1 MLKTLLTVLA
11 AAALSAAPA
20 RAGLLTFDD
29 LAPSQ
34 GDLNP
39 FLPSPFA
46 YGGFTFSSSY
56 LFLISSPGGC
66 GFGGCS
72 SDGTPHLASSDGPA
86 LVVMS
91 PAGGGT
97 FALTSFAGALGF
109 NNTINSAV
117 SPDRISVTGQ
127 QAGGGSVQASFA
139 VSSTFS
145 TFTLPTGFTGLMSV
159 AFQGIFQPG
168 GTVMQTGANGIA
180 LDDILANG
188 ATGPIGAVPEPAS
201 LLILGAGLLGV
212 TVWRCRVPAGTR
224 SCH

>member
-1 MLKTLLTVLA
+1 MLKTLLAALA

-20 RAGLLTFDD
+20 RAGLLIFDD

-34 GDLNP
+34 GDPNP

-56 LFLISSPGGC
+56 LFLISRPGDC
-66 GFGGCS
+66 FGGCS
-72 SDGTPHLASSDGPA
+72 SNGTPHLASSDGPA
-86 LVVMS
+86 LVVMT
-91 PAGGGT
+91 PARGGT

-109 NNTINSAV
+109 DSTVNSAV
-117 SPDRISVTGQ
+117 SPDRINVTGQ

-139 VSSTFS
+139 VSTTFS
-145 TFTLPTGFTGLMSV
+145 TLTLPAGFTGLTSV

-180 LDDILANG
+180 LDDILVNG
-188 ATGPIGAVPEPAS
+188 ATGPVGAVPEPAS

-212 TVWRCRVPAGTR
+212 AARRRRVWAR
-224 SCH
+224 

>member
-1 MLKTLLTVLA
+1 MLRTLLAALA
-11 AAALSAAPA
+11 AAALLAAPA
-20 RAGLLTFDD
+20 RAALLTFND
-29 LAPSQ
+29 LAPLQ
-34 GDLNP
+34 GDPNP

-46 YGGFTFSSSY
+46 YDGFTFSSSY
-56 LFLISSPGGC
+56 LFLISQPGGC

-86 LVVMS
+86 LVVMA

-109 NNTINSAV
+109 NGTVSSAA

-127 QAGGGSVQASFA
+127 QAGGRSVQASFA
-139 VSSTFS
+139 VSSAFS
-145 TFTLPTGFTGLMSV
+145 TFTLPAGFTGLASV

-180 LDDILANG
+180 LDDILVNG
-188 ATGPIGAVPEPAS
+188 ATGPVGSVPEPAS
-201 LLILGAGLLGV
+201 LPILGAGLLGAAA
-212 TVWRCRVPAGTR
+212 WRRRIPAR
-224 SCH
+224 